1 MTVNQTTNQTDTTDS
16 KPGSLSNAWCILC
29 NVVAAL
35 YAVGVFFVQCVY
47 GCGKF
52 FFWDHLLYTCAL
64 VTVFVVACAI
74 LRVLKHLVVKDS
86 WFRYAVTCLAG
97 AIFLLLKFQTSAWNV
112 CQLLWGGFSNSSPFF
127 WHCFDTVGSILG
139 LAASL
144 GGIIFSLVYCFI
156 RFVRVCIHRINDSTI
171 EFPNEPGSLIIHPS
185 VRPYLGWL
193 VDPSACSDDPNV
205 QTDLPPAETPAET
218 PADTP
223 VETNP
228 ASAAG
233 VEVAEVFRFRGV
245 RPTTAV
251 PTPVFNARAR
261 TANQPAPVFN
271 KPAPAATE
279 VGPADVT
286 EEATHTFTI
295 TNHRTNK
302 KVEITVP
309 MSGFT
314 RFMDNLPEEYGPRP
328 SKFSKQ

>member
-16 KPGSLSNAWCILC
+16 KPGPLSNAWRILW

-35 YAVGVFFVQCVY
+35 YAVCDFFVQGVY

-74 LRVLKHLVVKDS
+74 LRLLKHLVVKDS
-86 WFRYAVTCLAG
+86 WFRYAVTCLGG
-97 AIFLLLKFQTSAWNV
+97 AIFMLLKFQKSAWNV
-112 CQLLWGGFSNSSPFF
+112 CQVIWGGFSHSNPFF
-127 WHCFDTVGSILG
+127 WDCVNTVGSILG

-171 EFPNEPGSLIIHPS
+171 EFPNEPGSLIIHAS

-205 QTDLPPAETPAET
+205 PPAETPAET
-218 PADTP
+218 PAENPADTP
-223 VETNP
+223 AETNP

-286 EEATHTFTI
+286 EEVPQPYTFH
-295 TNHRTNK
+295 NHRTNK
-302 KVEITVP
+302 KVEFHLTV
-309 MSGFT
+309 SGFT
-314 RFMDNLPEEYGPRP
+314 RLMENFPEEFQPRP
-328 SKFSKQ
+328 SKLPKH